1 MLSEWASAVHK
12 RRSVQALASVVHSFG
27 VLVHCAVELV
37 RALQPWVQ
45 RRLGSLGCTALGNV
59 LFGLATLKAERPLA
73 LVRGV
78 AAEVAKALS
87 AEATFHGTTIAR
99 IVYALGRLGSAPP
112 ALVGPL
118 CKEALRRLP
127 SFNSVDVLN
136 TLKGL
141 AMLVRM
147 RARWWPPL
155 RWTRRQAVAS
165 WPAVSSVCFR

>member
-1 MLSEWASAVHK
+1 VGLVVRK

-37 RALQPWVQ
+37 RALQSWVQ

-141 AMLVRM
+141 AMLVC
-147 RARWWPPL
+147 AHAVTTAA
-155 RWTRRQAVAS
+155 TRRQAGSGFMAHR
-165 WPAVSSVCFR
+165 PRAACFR